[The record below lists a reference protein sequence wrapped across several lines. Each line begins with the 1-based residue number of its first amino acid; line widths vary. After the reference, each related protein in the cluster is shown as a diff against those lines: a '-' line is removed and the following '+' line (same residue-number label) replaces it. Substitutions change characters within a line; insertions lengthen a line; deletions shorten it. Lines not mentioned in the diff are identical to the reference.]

1 MLLITSPL
9 QTKGNTMLNNI
20 LATIK
25 DVLAE
30 EMETIR
36 KFNAQDFAHW
46 EVAEYTMPSI
56 ELCSAAL
63 KSPHLLTWEAVD
75 DEFSESG
82 KRLNVAYLGVDLN
95 IYFDA

>member
-1 MLLITSPL
+1 MLH
-9 QTKGNTMLNNI
+9 NI

-25 DVLAE
+25 DVLVK
-30 EMETIR
+30 EMEVIGN
-36 KFNAQDFAHW
+36 FNAQDFAHW

-56 ELCSAAL
+56 ELCSSAL
-63 KSPHLLTWEAVD
+63 KSPHLLTWETVA

-82 KRLNVAYLGVDLN
+82 KRLNVSYLGVELN